1 MTATVNRG
9 TESDAEATGGK
20 GKKGKK
26 GKKGDKPKKS
36 FFKSKKFLIILVLL
50 IGVGGAYKFVLAPP
64 AKPAPPSG
72 GDMVVM
78 DPNTVNLKGG
88 HYLQVAISIQL
99 LKGGPVALPD
109 FQDSEAAELLIDQF
123 SNRTVKELSVNKE
136 RTKLMRQ
143 LAARIKKA
151 YPKEVFRVFLTK
163 FVMQ

>member
-9 TESDAEATGGK
+9 TESDADEAVGK
-20 GKKGKK
+20 AQKKGKK
-26 GKKGDKPKKS
+26 DKPKKS

-50 IGVGGAYKFVLAPP
+50 IGVGGAYKFVLAPR

-72 GDMVVM
+72 GDMEVM
-78 DPNTVNLKGG
+78 DPNTVNLNGG

-99 LKGGPVALPD
+99 LKGGPATLAD
-109 FQDSEAAELLIDQF
+109 FQDSEAAQLLIDQF
-123 SNRTVKELSVNKE
+123 SNRSVKALSVNKE